1 MILAD
6 EPTGALDSAS
16 GEDVLSILRELHQ
29 QGHTI
34 VLVTH
39 DKRIAQQAERII
51 EIHDGEIVADHHTAA
66 AGARVNP
73 TAPPPPQPGRTLT
86 RITLTREYDRLQN
99 AFRMALRAMNAQ
111 RMRTFLTMLG
121 IIIGIASVVSVVALG
136 KGSQQ
141 QVLEHINAMG
151 TSTLEIFPG
160 KDFGDMRSA
169 AIQTLRSHD
178 LSPLEQQ
185 PYIHSV
191 TPTVSTSATLRY
203 ANNAVSVSV
212 NGVGEQFFTVR
223 GYTLSQGSGFSPLSV
238 ERLTQEAVID
248 QNTRDKLFPHGENPL
263 GQVIFLDQLPCR
275 IIGVATRK
283 QSGFGSDENLN
294 IWVPYTTVMRRM
306 VGQSYLRSITVRV
319 KDNIDLSVAQQG
331 ITQTLTRQHGSKDF
345 FVMNTDTIRQTIQ
358 QTTATMTLLVS
369 AIALISLI
377 VGGIGVMNIMLV
389 SVTERTREIGVRM
402 AVGARTGDIM
412 QQFLIEAVLV
422 CLCGGVLGMLLS
434 VLAGAIASHVSGV
447 TFVYSAT
454 AMVAAFLCSSLIG
467 VIFGFFPARRAA
479 RLQPIHALERE

>member
-1 MILAD
+1 MPAVYAGQPRHERRARAAALLARLGLAGRLQDTPNQLSGGQQQRVSIARALINGGQVILAD

-51 EIHDGEIVADHHTAA
+51 ELHDGEIVADHHTATR
-66 AGARVNP
+66 GMKRSP
-73 TAPPPPQPGRTLT
+73 TTTPAHQPGRTLT
-86 RITLTREYDRLQN
+86 HGYDRLQN

-178 LSPLEQQ
+178 LPPLEQQ

-203 ANNAVSVSV
+203 ASHAVSVSV
-212 NGVGEQFFTVR
+212 NGVGEQFFYGTWL
-223 GYTLSQGSGFSPLSV
+223 YL
-238 ERLTQEAVID
+238 
-248 QNTRDKLFPHGENPL
+248 
-263 GQVIFLDQLPCR
+263 
-275 IIGVATRK
+275 VAR
-283 QSGFGSDENLN
+283 E
-294 IWVPYTTVMRRM
+294 WVFT
-306 VGQSYLRSITVRV
+306 
-319 KDNIDLSVAQQG
+319 AQ
-331 ITQTLTRQHGSKDF
+331 
-345 FVMNTDTIRQTIQ
+345 
-358 QTTATMTLLVS
+358 
-369 AIALISLI
+369 
-377 VGGIGVMNIMLV
+377 
-389 SVTERTREIGVRM
+389 
-402 AVGARTGDIM
+402 
-412 QQFLIEAVLV
+412 
-422 CLCGGVLGMLLS
+422 
-434 VLAGAIASHVSGV
+434 
-447 TFVYSAT
+447 
-454 AMVAAFLCSSLIG
+454 
-467 VIFGFFPARRAA
+467 RRAPNA
-479 RLQPIHALERE
+479 RGGYRPEYPQHTVSSW